1 MSDDLAVAVAQQQ
14 QAIYTRAPLF
24 VQACP
29 GAGKT
34 HVIVSRHIEH
44 PASTLRGGRA
54 LISFTRNARDQMNA
68 RCVAAGHP
76 ELTRFPHFIGTLD
89 AFIWQFM
96 VFPYLPEPQ
105 IARRIESWRHL
116 PNAEAKIGN
125 RAVPLAAFNFRL
137 NSSTLTE
144 FVAVPGTQ
152 TAAGRTI
159 ADSPYA
165 PSQWITAAIRCR
177 DHWLERGYFT
187 GHEVRRQ
194 AHRNLRRSSLHVLET
209 LHSRFSEIVIDEA
222 QDCSVADL
230 ELFEEM
236 RRHGIPLVVVADPDQ
251 SIYGWNGADVA
262 RLLRLRDDLDT
273 TIMLSGNRRSTPPI
287 CALAATIRTGARPP
301 DVSVIRTAGAPIHLV
316 PTKFGNV
323 GKISHTHTGEP
334 MLDLTVRLATV
345 FSDTTDPDPTVM
357 LLARKHTQLP
367 PAVRRGENDSNPITR
382 LARAHQTLH
391 FGVAEPF
398 ELDAACRQAE
408 HVLLHHWYP
417 KHSGSIPEICRENDL
432 SPATLRRH
440 AYALL
445 AHLPAPTKNW
455 AAQVNACLKTWW
467 RPLTAHPTG
476 PARTL
481 GGNVTAA
488 TSSKSPDARATLTT
502 VHQAKGTEA
511 DAVCVLMEDT
521 SVLRAWI
528 SGTATTTSE
537 LEELRTF
544 YVAVTR
550 ARSLLV
556 LSLPEDTIDTIHD
569 FLAQRHVHAK
579 VVES

>member
-14 QAIYTRAPLF
+14 RATLTPAPLF

-34 HVIVSRHIEH
+34 HVIVSRHIEN
-44 PASTLRGGRA
+44 PAPILRGGRA

-125 RAVPLAAFNFRL
+125 RVVPLAAFDFRL
-137 NSSTLTE
+137 NFSTLTE
-144 FVAVPGTQ
+144 IVTIPGTQ
-152 TAAGRTI
+152 TAAGRAI
-159 ADSPYA
+159 ADSPSTQ
-165 PSQWITAAIRCR
+165 SQWITAAIRCR
-177 DHWLERGYFT
+177 DHWLQRGYFT

-194 AHRNLRRSSLHVLET
+194 AHRNLRSATLHVLDT

-230 ELFEEM
+230 ELFDAM
-236 RRHGIPLVVVADPDQ
+236 RRQGIPLMVVADPDQ

-262 RLLRLRDDLDT
+262 RLLQLRDDLT
-273 TIMLSGNRRSTPPI
+273 TTVVLSGNRRSTPPI
-287 CALAATIRTGARPP
+287 CALAATIRTGTHPP
-301 DVSVIRTAGAPIHLV
+301 DVSVIRTAGPPIHLV

-323 GKISHTHTGEP
+323 GKITHTHTGESL
-334 MLDLTVRLATV
+334 LDLTLRLATV
-345 FSDTTDPDPTVM
+345 LSDTTDPDPTVM
-357 LLARKHTQLP
+357 LLARKHSQLP
-367 PAVRRGENDSNPITR
+367 PALRRGENDTNTITR

-391 FGVAEPF
+391 FGVAEPT
-398 ELDAACRQAE
+398 ELDHACQQAE
-408 HVLLHHWYP
+408 HVLLRHWYP
-417 KHSGSIPEICRENDL
+417 EHSGSIPEICRETGL

-455 AAQVNACLKTWW
+455 AGQVNACLKTWW
-467 RPLTAHPTG
+467 RPPTAPPTG
-476 PARTL
+476 PTRTL

-488 TSSKSPDARATLTT
+488 SSSKRPDAPATLTT

-511 DAVCVLMEDT
+511 DAVCVLMDDT
-521 SVLRAWI
+521 SVLRNWL

-556 LSLPEDTIDTIHD
+556 LALPEDTIDTIHD
-569 FLAQRHVHAK
+569 LLTHRHVPTK

>member
-1 MSDDLAVAVAQQQ
+1 MSDDLAEAVAQQQ
-14 QAIYTRAPLF
+14 RAIYTRAPLF

-34 HVIVSRHIEH
+34 HVIVSRHIEN
-44 PASTLRGGRA
+44 PAPTLRGGRA

-89 AFIWQFM
+89 AFIWQFL

-125 RAVPLAAFNFRL
+125 RAVPLAAFDFKL
-137 NSSTLTE
+137 SSSALTE
-144 FVAVPGTQ
+144 IVTVPDTQ
-152 TAAGRTI
+152 TTAGRAI
-159 ADSPYA
+159 ADSPFA
-165 PSQWITAAIRCR
+165 RSRWITAAIQCR
-177 DHWLERGYFT
+177 DHWLHRGYFT
-187 GHEVRRQ
+187 SHEVRRQ
-194 AHRNLRRSSLHVLET
+194 AHRNLRSASLHVLDT

-230 ELFEEM
+230 ELLDAI
-236 RRHGIPLVVVADPDQ
+236 RRRGIPLMVVADPDQ

-262 RLLRLRDDLDT
+262 RLLRLRDDLT
-273 TIMLSGNRRSTPPI
+273 TTVVLDGNRRSTPPI
-287 CALAATIRTGARPP
+287 CALAATIRTGTRPP
-301 DVSVIRTAGAPIHLV
+301 DVSVIRTAGPPIHLV

-323 GKISHTHTGEP
+323 GKITHTHTGESL
-334 MLDLTVRLATV
+334 LDLTLRLATV
-345 FSDTTDPDPTVM
+345 LSDTTDPNPTVM
-357 LLARKHTQLP
+357 LLARKHTRLP
-367 PAVRRGENDSNPITR
+367 PALRRGENDTNTITR

-391 FGVAEPF
+391 FGVAEPA
-398 ELDAACRQAE
+398 ELDHACRQAE
-408 HVLLHHWYP
+408 YLLLSHWYP
-417 KHSGSIPEICRENDL
+417 EHSGDIPEICRDIGL

-445 AHLPAPTKNW
+445 ARLPAPTTNW
-455 AAQVNACLKTWW
+455 AGQVNACLKTWW
-467 RPLTAHPTG
+467 RPPTAPPTG
-476 PARTL
+476 RTRAL

-488 TSSKSPDARATLTT
+488 SSSKRPDAPATLTT

-511 DAVCVLMEDT
+511 DAVCVLMDDA
-521 SVLRAWI
+521 SVLRNWV
-528 SGTATTTSE
+528 SGTATTSE

-556 LSLPEDTIDTIHD
+556 LALPEDTVNTIHD
-569 FLAQRHVHAK
+569 FLTHRHVPTK